1 MQFWPEKHRLR
12 IFITLT
18 FCFTKAHTTL
28 SDSALRKTPSSMPGR
43 ASEKAV
49 AWPLAHVLGSNAS
62 GNDGNK
68 EPKSCVIRNSCVN
81 LQPKS
86 EPNENTDMEQH
97 QDDTLMKSRTVGAC
111 VSTALRLFGNNF
123 RKSVRHAWPYA
134 LAYALAGSAL
144 GTFWLT
150 SHARMMQLAATATPD
165 AASSLATM
173 AIVGVMLAVVV
184 WLCLT
189 LLMGSGVTMLRQH
202 SQTGA
207 IIAPR
212 RLFHFDANAQWLTL
226 KASLF
231 MLVVVAL
238 TTAATAAVATVAAR
252 YLGGVTA
259 MVASAVATVV
269 ALCFLVTWSYPVMLN
284 LMATN
289 KGRMS
294 LPVAG
299 YATGLRHYALLFGV
313 ALLALIVA
321 AVASLFVSMPAVI
334 VGMATLQAENGAVAG
349 DPIGMPQHFTILVAA
364 TLFLTHLVIAWFV
377 LALLFMAYYAYG
389 SVEQQES
396 EIKQLK
402 ATTAI

>member
-1 MQFWPEKHRLR
+1 
-12 IFITLT
+12 
-18 FCFTKAHTTL
+18 
-28 SDSALRKTPSSMPGR
+28 
-43 ASEKAV
+43 
-49 AWPLAHVLGSNAS
+49 
-62 GNDGNK
+62 
-68 EPKSCVIRNSCVN
+68 
-81 LQPKS
+81 
-86 EPNENTDMEQH
+86 
-97 QDDTLMKSRTVGAC
+97 MKSRTVGAC

-259 MVASAVATVV
+259 MVASAVATMV

-396 EIKQLK
+396 EMKQLK